1 MVKNMG
7 NADRLIRLAI
17 VVVIAVLY
25 FTDMITGTLAIVLG
39 ILAVVFLATS
49 LIGWCPLYRVL
60 GLSTRSGSDTSK
72 AA

>member
-1 MVKNMG
+1 MIKNMG
-7 NADRLIRLAI
+7 NVDRMARLAI

-25 FTDMITGTLAIVLG
+25 FTGTITGTLAIILG

-60 GLSTRSGSDTSK
+60 GLSTRPGDTSK